1 MCFNPFGLINQN
13 LFLSLIFNIL
23 MSMKI
28 NSNME
33 SIYFDHASTTPV
45 DDRVLEEILPFYKN
59 QFGNANS
66 AHQYGRATKVAIED
80 SRELIAKLIGAEP
93 SEIIFTSGGTES
105 DNAAIKGVV
114 NATRKTEII
123 TSPIEHHAVIHPAE
137 SLKMKGCRIT
147 YLQPD
152 SKGYITPQQV
162 SEAIS
167 DDTAVVSLMHVNN
180 EIGTILPIKEI
191 AAVCR
196 EKKVPFHSDTVQS
209 VGKLPVNVKDLGI
222 DALSMSAHKIY
233 GPKGI
238 GVLYVKNGTPWL
250 PWLQGG
256 SQERRR
262 RGGTSNVAGIVGLA
276 QALKFCA
283 DTIDEHSSHFKKLR
297 RELIEGLDRRFSGI
311 YQINGSV
318 DEGVPHIINLA
329 FTSEDERGFDGDM
342 LLLNLD
348 IEGICVSNGSACTS
362 GAVEPSHVL
371 KGIGLS
377 DKLANSSIRISFG
390 KDNTV
395 EEVHFFLDKLENV
408 LNRMTKVTS

>member
-1 MCFNPFGLINQN
+1 
-13 LFLSLIFNIL
+13 
-23 MSMKI
+23 MK
-28 NSNME
+28 NSPQTE
-33 SIYFDHASTTPV
+33 PIYFDHASTTPV

-66 AHQYGRATKVAIED
+66 AHQFGRATKVAIED

-137 SLKMKGCRIT
+137 SLKMKGCRVT
-147 YLQPD
+147 YLDPD
-152 SKGYITPQQV
+152 SEGYITPEQV
-162 SEAIS
+162 ADAIS
-167 DDTAVVSLMHVNN
+167 DDTAIVSLMHVNN

-191 AAVCR
+191 AEVCR
-196 EKKVPFHSDTVQS
+196 EKKIPFHSDTVQS
-209 VGKLPVNVKDLGI
+209 VGKLPLNVKDLGI
-222 DALSMSAHKIY
+222 DLLSMSGHKIY

-276 QALKFCA
+276 QALKQCSEHVE
-283 DTIDEHSSHFKKLR
+283 EHSAHYKKLR
-297 RELIEGLDRRFSGI
+297 KALIDGLEDRLSGR
-311 YQINGSV
+311 YQINGPKS
-318 DEGVPHIINLA
+318 DGVPHIVNLA
-329 FTSEDERGFDGDM
+329 FKSEDEKGLDGEM

-371 KGIGLS
+371 KGIGLP

-390 KDNTV
+390 KDNT
-395 EEVHFFLDKLENV
+395 EKQIHFFLDKLENV

>member
-1 MCFNPFGLINQN
+1 MDTV
-13 LFLSLIFNIL
+13 
-23 MSMKI
+23 
-28 NSNME
+28 
-33 SIYFDHASTTPV
+33 YFDHASTTPV
-45 DDRVLEEILPFYKN
+45 DEGVLDEILPYYKH

-80 SRELIAKLIGAEP
+80 ARELIAKLIGAEP

-114 NATRKTEII
+114 NANRKTEII

-137 SLKMKGCRIT
+137 SLKMKGCRVT

-152 SKGYITPQQV
+152 AIGHITPEQV
-162 SEAIS
+162 EEAIS
-167 DDTAVVSLMHVNN
+167 RDTAIVSLMQVNN

-191 AAVCR
+191 AEIC
-196 EKKVPFHSDTVQS
+196 KSHKVPFHSDTVQS
-209 VGKLPVNVKDLGI
+209 VGKLPLNVKELGVDL
-222 DALSMSAHKIY
+222 LSMSGHKIY

-262 RGGTSNVAGIVGLA
+262 RGGTSNVAGIVGMA
-276 QALKFCA
+276 EALKYCTDHLGA
-283 DTIDEHSSHFKKLR
+283 HNEHFNTLR
-297 RELIEGLDRRFSGI
+297 NELITGLEKRFSGR
-311 YQINGSV
+311 YRINGPKS
-318 DEGVPHIINLA
+318 DGVPHIINLA
-329 FTSEDERGFDGDM
+329 FPVDDTSSEKSLDGEM

-371 KGIGLS
+371 KGIGLP

-395 EEVHFFLDKLENV
+395 EQIHFFLDKLESV
-408 LNRMTKVTS
+408 LNRMVKVPS

>member
-1 MCFNPFGLINQN
+1 
-13 LFLSLIFNIL
+13 
-23 MSMKI
+23 
-28 NSNME
+28 ME
-33 SIYFDHASTTPV
+33 SVYFDHASTTPV
-45 DDRVLEEILPFYKN
+45 DEGVLEEILPYYRD

-66 AHQYGRATKVAIED
+66 AHQFGRATKVAIED
-80 SRELIAKLIGAEP
+80 ARELIAKLIGAEP

-137 SLKMKGCRIT
+137 SLKMKGCRVT

-152 SKGYITPQQV
+152 ATGQITPDQV
-162 SEAIS
+162 EEAIS
-167 DDTAVVSLMHVNN
+167 EDTAIVSLMHVNN

-191 AAVCR
+191 ADVCSNH
-196 EKKVPFHSDTVQS
+196 KVPFHSDTVQS
-209 VGKLPVNVKDLGI
+209 VGKLPLNVKELGVDL
-222 DALSMSAHKIY
+222 LSMSGHKIY

-238 GVLYVKNGTPWL
+238 GVLYVKNRTPWM

-262 RGGTSNVAGIVGLA
+262 RGGTSNVAGIVGMA
-276 QALKFCA
+276 EALKYCTDHLEA
-283 DTIDEHSSHFKKLR
+283 HNEHFNTLR
-297 RELIEGLDRRFSGI
+297 NELIAGLEKKFSGR
-311 YQINGSV
+311 YRINGPKSN
-318 DEGVPHIINLA
+318 GVPHIINLA
-329 FTSEDERGFDGDM
+329 FPVDGTASEKGLDGEM

-371 KGIGLS
+371 KGIGLP

-395 EEVHFFLDKLENV
+395 EQVRFFLDKLESV
-408 LNRMTKVTS
+408 LNRMVKVPS